1 VRNRLFD
8 ALDAEQLQAMQGLRE
23 EGRYFWLDL
32 TVGDEPAARDALARD
47 LRIPDAALDALF
59 RFGDL
64 PLRQKY
70 RADADQVVFAFHYVA
85 RPDAPIADGP
95 DAINLIEVH
104 VLVHGDYLLTVH
116 REPAGLQADAEEPL
130 PGRDERYLV
139 FAALLEM
146 TGTLFDALTNVS
158 EDIEDLES
166 RLVDGNYNP
175 ASDRKNI
182 PVLRARLTTLRRV
195 GGRQQGLFAR
205 VAGDIAH
212 VRNLEGSSD
221 YFGRIDD
228 QLARLVGGVDAA
240 GESLA
245 SLVDQGLNGITLRLT
260 VVATIFLPLTVITG
274 FFGMNFAWFV
284 DRIGS
289 GADFVLLGLGTIL
302 VAVVIAMALLRRDLA
317 LLWHRRS
324 ARV

>member
-1 VRNRLFD
+1 MPWTCLRLTPGPACLTACGRRAGTGGGEIGRVRNRLFD

-32 TVGDEPAARDALARD
+32 TVGDEPAARDAL
-47 LRIPDAALDALF
+47 
-59 RFGDL
+59 
-64 PLRQKY
+64 
-70 RADADQVVFAFHYVA
+70 A

-274 FFGMNFAWFV
+274 FVGMNFAWFV

>member
-8 ALDAEQLQAMQGLRE
+8 ALDAQQLQAMRGLRA

-32 TVGDEPAARDALARD
+32 SVSDGTREALARE
-47 LRIPDAALDALF
+47 LGIPDAALDALF
-59 RFGDL
+59 KFRDV

-70 RADADQVVFAFHYVA
+70 RADAEQVVFAFHYVA
-85 RPDAPIADGP
+85 RPDAPIDDGP
-95 DAINLIEVH
+95 DAINLVEVH

-116 REPAGLQADAEEPL
+116 REPAGLQAGVEESLL

-158 EDIEDLES
+158 EDVEDLES
-166 RLVDGNYNP
+166 RLVDGAYNP
-175 ASDRKNI
+175 ASDRRNI

-240 GESLA
+240 GQSLA

-274 FFGMNFAWFV
+274 FFGMNFGWLV

-289 GADFVLLGLGTIL
+289 GADFVLLGIGAI
-302 VAVVIAMALLRRDLA
+302 VAAVVIALTLMRRDLA